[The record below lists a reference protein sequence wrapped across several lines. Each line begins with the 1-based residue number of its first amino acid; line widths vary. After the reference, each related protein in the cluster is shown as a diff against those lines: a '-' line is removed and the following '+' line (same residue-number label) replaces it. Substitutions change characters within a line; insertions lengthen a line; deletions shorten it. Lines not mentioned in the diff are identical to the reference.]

1 MEEENNIEESN
12 ANATVAEVV
21 AESTQSTDD
30 SLTLSDFGILTGLVI
45 VFCAGVAFLLR
56 TIDRHIKNIK
66 LKVGN
71 KLELGLETESAFKE
85 KNKDA

>member
-1 MEEENNIEESN
+1 MEETVEN
-12 ANATVAEVV
+12 TTTAEVV
-21 AESTQSTDD
+21 TESVPSDD
-30 SLTLSDFGILTGLVI
+30 SLTLSDFGVLTGLVI

-71 KLELGLETESAFKE
+71 KLELGLETESAFKGKE
-85 KNKDA
+85 KEDAQKN